1 MKPNAAI
8 IGVGESAIGRVPGR
22 DATSLMAEAAA
33 NAVADAGL
41 EWDAID
47 GLITLPNTAD
57 GWIMPAAILARI
69 LGIAPAFITSIDL
82 AGAGGA
88 AMVDQA
94 ARAVATGACEAV
106 LCVAAQPLLSGV
118 SRDDAV
124 ASMARRAAH
133 AEAEAP
139 TGIPVPGLYAL
150 LAARHMHEYGTTR
163 EQLAA
168 VAVQMRAH
176 AALNPNAHFRKPI
189 TVADVLASKPIADPL
204 CLLDCAPVS
213 DGGAAFVVTT
223 ASRARAI
230 KPNAAYL
237 LGSGYGLSHGFL
249 TDADDPL
256 RTGAIQSGRTAF
268 ATAGLRPADMEF
280 ACLYDCFTITLLL
293 ELEQLGF
300 CELGESGA
308 MVEAGALAR
317 DGVLPVNTYGGLLSG
332 GHPGLPAGLFPVVEA
347 ARQIMGQ
354 AGDRQL
360 PRHALALA
368 HGCGGIV
375 GMHCSL
381 VFGSADV

>member
-1 MKPNAAI
+1 
-8 IGVGESAIGRVPGR
+8 
-22 DATSLMAEAAA
+22 
-33 NAVADAGL
+33 
-41 EWDAID
+41 
-47 GLITLPNTAD
+47 
-57 GWIMPAAILARI
+57 
-69 LGIAPAFITSIDL
+69 
-82 AGAGGA
+82 
-88 AMVDQA
+88 MVDQA

-163 EQLAA
+163 GAIGRRRGADARACRAEPERRISASRSPSRTCSRPSRSLIPSVSWIARRSRMAA
-168 VAVQMRAH
+168 
-176 AALNPNAHFRKPI
+176 
-189 TVADVLASKPIADPL
+189 PL
-204 CLLDCAPVS
+204 S
-213 DGGAAFVVTT
+213 FVTT

-256 RTGAIQSGRTAF
+256 RTGAIQSGPSTAF

-300 CELGESGA
+300 CELGESG
-308 MVEAGALAR
+308 G
-317 DGVLPVNTYGGLLSG
+317 DGRGRCPS
-332 GHPGLPAGLFPVVEA
+332 P
-347 ARQIMGQ
+347 
-354 AGDRQL
+354 
-360 PRHALALA
+360 
-368 HGCGGIV
+368 
-375 GMHCSL
+375 
-381 VFGSADV
+381 